1 MIIELIELIAS
12 RHKILT
18 ENVSETDRQIQ
29 ETKKSL
35 DETKLIVSHKFYF
48 TFSILAPSYIRK
60 NGCSAFYVHY

>member
-35 DETKLIVSHKFYF
+35 DETKLIVSHKFY
-48 TFSILAPSYIRK
+48 LALSHIFNSGTKLHPEEWM
-60 NGCSAFYVHY
+60 